1 MYLLDTNIVS
11 LLDRRRQARVPE
23 LVAWLRK
30 NGGFLFLSVIS
41 LAEMETGVLKLRRE
55 DKHAKADELD
65 HLIGEIEV
73 DFADRII
80 PVTSLI
86 ARRLAHIGA
95 RIFPRTIG
103 WPDLVIAAT
112 AEVNGLV
119 ILTNNIRHFNPAG
132 VHYIDPLAQL
142 PPDAEA

>member
-1 MYLLDTNIVS
+1 VYLLDTNIVS
-11 LLDRRRQARVPE
+11 LLDQRRQARVPE
-23 LVAWLRK
+23 LVAWLRR
-30 NGGFLFLSVIS
+30 NGGILFLSVIS

-55 DKHAKADELD
+55 DKHARADELD
-65 HLIGEIEV
+65 QLIGEIEAA
-73 DFADRII
+73 FADRTI

-95 RIFPRTIG
+95 RIFPRSIG

-119 ILTNNIRHFNPAG
+119 ILTNNIRHFGPTG
-132 VHYIDPLAQL
+132 VPSIDPLAEL
-142 PPDAEA
+142 PPDTKA